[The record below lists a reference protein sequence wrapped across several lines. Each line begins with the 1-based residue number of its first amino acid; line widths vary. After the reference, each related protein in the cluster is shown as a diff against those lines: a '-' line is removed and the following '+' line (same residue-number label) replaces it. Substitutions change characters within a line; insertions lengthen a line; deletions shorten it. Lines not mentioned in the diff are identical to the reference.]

1 MKLTPI
7 QARDKIRE
15 ELNKGN
21 GIYIDSRFFDVRV
34 FNCVLQVSWREN
46 EWFNVEPGSQF
57 RSYWGTALFTYEPS
71 FDYKRFVVETT
82 TGKLHQQLPERTV
95 VEVVRETAQYF
106 IISPL
111 GEELK
116 VSKATLKV
124 VNAGPAKG
132 IQLQKVSPPLKAFIS
147 GKWHAWQ
154 GTAKIMLSDEESK
167 DLQEFDTVT
176 DCINWLFI
184 NEHKDAAR
192 ALNAHIKEG

>member
-21 GIYIDSRFFDVRV
+21 GIYINCRFFDVRV
-34 FNCVLQVSWREN
+34 IDGVLQVSQ
-46 EWFNVEPGSQF
+46 GSQIWHTVEAGSEF
-57 RSYWGTALFTYEPS
+57 RSYWNSALFTYEPN
-71 FDYKRFVVETT
+71 FDYKRLVVEST
-82 TGKLHQQLPERTV
+82 TGMLHKSLPEGST
-95 VEVVRETAQYF
+95 VEVVRETAQYL

-124 VNAGPAKG
+124 VTAGSAKG
-132 IQLQKVSPPLKAFIS
+132 IQFQKVIPPLKPFIC

-154 GTAKIMLSDEESK
+154 GTAKVMLSDEQSK
-167 DLQEFDTVT
+167 NLQEFTTVK
-176 DCINWLFI
+176 DCINWLFT
-184 NEHKDAAR
+184 NEQKEAAR